1 AVATAA
7 TGSPTPRQAP
17 LLRPRPSA
25 RRPHRASADPRD
37 YWPIGQKIMISGTPT
52 MSTMIERGQAEL
64 PIIAEAIAAGA
75 HHQHV
80 ALVADGRKEVAGRAD
95 GYGHRHEV
103 KGDERHGGS
112 KHGDG
117 QVAFFPTH

>member
-1 AVATAA
+1 
-7 TGSPTPRQAP
+7 
-17 LLRPRPSA
+17 
-25 RRPHRASADPRD
+25 
-37 YWPIGQKIMISGTPT
+37 MISGTPT

-95 GYGHRHEV
+95 GDRHEKRIGV
-103 KGDERHGGS
+103 VAELGGEARGDRRHHQNGGCIVEKRCDRHGRG
-112 KHGDG
+112 
-117 QVAFFPTH
+117 